1 MKTFLIRSFIFF
13 LAAIAITIALFFFVG
28 SYQTKEA
35 AVSDVAMVKEKL
47 QAKIPEEG
55 IQLSSLSLND
65 SQKKA
70 LEAVQIN
77 TETFVLTEAMIIC
90 AGGKVGDE
98 RISEIVGGSA
108 PSILEISKLIPCL
121 SA

>member
-35 AVSDVAMVKEKL
+35 VVGDVEIISEKVKA
-47 QAKIPEEG
+47 QIPEQG
-55 IQLSSLSLND
+55 IPLSSLSLND

-77 TETFVLTEAMIIC
+77 TETFILTEAMIVC
-90 AGGKVGDE
+90 AGEKVGDE
-98 RISEIVGGSA
+98 RISEIIGGSA

>member
-35 AVSDVAMVKEKL
+35 VVGDVEIISEKVKA
-47 QAKIPEEG
+47 QIPEQG
-55 IQLSSLSLND
+55 IPLSSLSLND

-70 LEAVQIN
+70 LEAVQI
-77 TETFVLTEAMIIC
+77 L
-90 AGGKVGDE
+90 
-98 RISEIVGGSA
+98 S
-108 PSILEISKLIPCL
+108 LIHI
-121 SA
+121 